1 LLLLASFALSE
12 SPKRIPVIV
21 NSANRTFPGGEV
33 PEPPSSAGDALPQ
46 HCQVIEISVAELRQ
60 LFNAIDPSPFRQRDL
75 DPRAEEFIV
84 GWATDLPMNKPWAL
98 VVHLDR
104 PAGRADEASVLRE
117 SIHEYFG
124 QRVVASERKLRELF
138 RRGRISLVIALA
150 FLAAS
155 IAVGDAVAGYL
166 GTSRLSEI
174 IREGFLIGGW
184 VAMWRPLEVF
194 LYDWWPIRAEGRLLK
209 RLSTM
214 PVRIEYKENAD
225 SDAWRSDWPEVP
237 ASERPRETP
246 EPPARNTV
254 MEVERTMKSENTGHQ
269 HTPEEE
275 RRIRE
280 AALDK
285 TIADSFPASDPPS
298 SNPNPD
304 NHSAIQ
310 RQLPKDVDPERR
322 NR

>member
-1 LLLLASFALSE
+1 M
-12 SPKRIPVIV
+12 
-21 NSANRTFPGGEV
+21 
-33 PEPPSSAGDALPQ
+33 PPQPRSSAGDALPQ
-46 HCQVIEISVAELRQ
+46 RCQVIEIRVAELRQ

-84 GWATDLPMNKPWAL
+84 DWARDLPMDKPWAL
-98 VVHLDR
+98 VAHLDR
-104 PAGRADEASVLRE
+104 PAGRPDEATALRE
-117 SIHEYFG
+117 AIHEYFG
-124 QRVVASERKLRELF
+124 QRVVASRRTLRELF

-150 FLAAS
+150 FLTAS
-155 IAVGDAVAGYL
+155 IAVGDAVAVYL
-166 GTSRLSEI
+166 GDGRLGEI

-194 LYDWWPIRAEGRLLK
+194 LYDWWPIRAEGRLLQ

-214 PVRIEYKENAD
+214 PVRIEYTDRAPD
-225 SDAWRSDWPEVP
+225 DAWRSDWPEVSP
-237 ASERPRETP
+237 AGALKGGPIESR
-246 EPPARNTV
+246 ARSTV
-254 MEVERTMKSENTGHQ
+254 ANAERTMTSENTAHQ

-298 SNPNPD
+298 SDPNPD
-304 NHSAIQ
+304 DHSAIE
-310 RQLPKDVDPERR
+310 PERPTDGDVKR
-322 NR
+322 RKA